1 MEFFCDIRLP
11 TLLLKHA
18 INQFICPRT
27 VLYQDFFGG
36 TEKHFLSKKMGIM
49 IKVSKLLTYMFS
61 LNSKHQKNTH
71 LHQLNTVNNGK
82 KKTTTSIIC
91 V

>member
-1 MEFFCDIRLP
+1 MLFSKKIFS
-11 TLLLKHA
+11 
-18 INQFICPRT
+18 
-27 VLYQDFFGG
+27 GG
-36 TEKHFLSKKMGIM
+36 TEKHLLSKKMGIM
-49 IKVSKLLTYMFS
+49 IKVSKFLTYMFS